1 MKLILGST
9 SKPRQQILRKLGFKF
24 SVIQVEI
31 DEKKFRAKDPKK
43 HVLKLAH
50 AKAIAIQKITPIVS
64 KEGILVTCDQIA
76 YCNGK
81 ILEKAR
87 DLKEAEKFIRSYSNN
102 VVDNISA
109 IALTNLAT
117 GKQIGGVDNLKIEF
131 KKFDEK
137 LVKRALAEKN
147 LLSYSGATC
156 FGHTFWQ
163 SYMKK
168 LSGDKSILF
177 GISVKLMKKLINEVK

>member
-9 SKPRQQILRKLGFKF
+9 SKPRQKILRKYGFKF
-24 SVIQVEI
+24 SVIQADI

-43 HVLKLAH
+43 LVLKLAY
-50 AKAIAIQKITPIVS
+50 AKAAAIKKTTL
-64 KEGILVTCDQIA
+64 KGGILVTSDQIA

-81 ILEKAR
+81 ILEKAKN
-87 DLKEAEKFIRSYSNN
+87 LKEAEKFIRSYSNN

-109 IALTNLAT
+109 VVVTNLAT
-117 GKQIGGVDNLKIEF
+117 GQQAGGIDNLKISF

-147 LLSYSGATC
+147 LLSYSAATC
-156 FGHTFWQ
+156 FGHKFWT